1 MKKVLIIDDERD
13 FCHFVQANLQLIG
26 NYEVITVGTGRKGIR
41 AARKHN
47 PDVILLDIMMPG
59 LTGFETLKRLKKNK
73 LTWAIPVIML
83 TAKDDDESQIKATGL
98 YCENYLIKPV
108 NAQVLKAEIEKV
120 LARFGES
127 AR

>member
-1 MKKVLIIDDERD
+1 MKKVLIIDDEMD

-26 NYEVITVGTGRKGIR
+26 NYKVIIAATGRKGIR
-41 AARKHN
+41 TARKHR
-47 PDVILLDIMMPG
+47 PDIILLDIMMPG
-59 LTGFETLKRLKKNK
+59 LTGFETLKRLKKSE
-73 LTWAIPVIML
+73 LTWSIPVIML
-83 TAKDDDESQIKATGL
+83 TAKNDDESQIKATGL

-127 AR
+127 VR